1 MQLLFYL
8 LLYIYVVISPFIP
21 THHLSISA
29 CHKYYNRPST
39 SHDGIFF
46 RLELPSSFQDIHQV
60 PSYCNIH
67 DFDTDT
73 VQANLDSQV
82 VYKYINPVSFI
93 IMSEQSFLADEDILV
108 VAQCRWT
115 VDMTEA
121 DRSNAWFEAC
131 WNSGLLD
138 EYICVTPYCVH
149 YDGLTGMV
157 MIVVLF
163 VHLWFFY
170 ICV

>member
-1 MQLLFYL
+1 MDNCCFIQLLFDL
-8 LLYIYVVISPFIP
+8 LLYVYVEIV
-21 THHLSISA
+21 SA
-29 CHKYYNRPST
+29 SHKYYNKPST
-39 SHDGIFF
+39 SYDGIFF
-46 RLELPSSFQDIHQV
+46 RLELLTLFKPALMVKLHTSILIK
-60 PSYCNIH
+60 C
-67 DFDTDT
+67 
-73 VQANLDSQV
+73 
-82 VYKYINPVSFI
+82 FI
-93 IMSEQSFLADEDILV
+93 IEDILV

-163 VHLWFFY
+163 VHLWLFLYLRLMHFEEHVEY
-170 ICV
+170 LWKTKAEFS